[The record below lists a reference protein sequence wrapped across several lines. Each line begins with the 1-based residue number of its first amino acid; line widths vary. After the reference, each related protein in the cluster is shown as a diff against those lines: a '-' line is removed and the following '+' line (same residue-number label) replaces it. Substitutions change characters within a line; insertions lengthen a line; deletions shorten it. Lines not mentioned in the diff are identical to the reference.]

1 VSIHPVVLADLKLS
15 QARATLDLER
25 TRARRE
31 ALPNS
36 TYSHTAAMRLHK
48 LEKQQ
53 AAVKGS
59 WDLVIAAT
67 EDDFEVDER
76 TVPGE

>member
-36 TYSHTAAMRLHK
+36 TYTHTTAMRLHK
-48 LEKQQ
+48 TEKQQ

-59 WDLVIAAT
+59 WDLVVASV
-67 EDDFEVDER
+67 EDEFEVDER